1 MAYSSEVVRQA
12 QDVLA
17 RRKADRESKTLQHL
31 RTAYAKV
38 PRLRE
43 IDQALRQTM
52 ALTAKTVFLDNV
64 DAKAAF
70 ERVRQENLALQQE
83 RAALIAANFEEGFLD
98 EGPECA
104 QCGDSGYVGSRMCEC
119 LSSLCR
125 QAQLEQMPLLAGGE
139 ERFETFRLEYY
150 SNTYDPKYGFSP
162 RTIMER
168 NFRFCRNYAAEFSP
182 ASGNLLF
189 VGGTGLGKTFLSA
202 CIARTVAERGY
213 SVCYETANHLF
224 SRMEQARFRAD
235 EKAMQDCARYDACDL
250 LIIDDLGTE
259 MPGQFVT
266 AALYG
271 LLNDRIR
278 AGKPILISTNLNVG
292 EAEQRYS
299 PQIASR
305 LHGNFTRLT
314 FVGTDIRVMKNR

>member
-83 RAALIAANFEEGFLD
+83 RAALIAENFEEGFLD

-104 QCGDSGYVGSRMCEC
+104 QCGDSGYVGARMCEC

-125 QAQLEQMPLLAGGE
+125 QAQLEQIYKLL
-139 ERFETFRLEYY
+139 R
-150 SNTYDPKYGFSP
+150 K
-162 RTIMER
+162 
-168 NFRFCRNYAAEFSP
+168 
-182 ASGNLLF
+182 
-189 VGGTGLGKTFLSA
+189 
-202 CIARTVAERGY
+202 
-213 SVCYETANHLF
+213 
-224 SRMEQARFRAD
+224 
-235 EKAMQDCARYDACDL
+235 
-250 LIIDDLGTE
+250 
-259 MPGQFVT
+259 
-266 AALYG
+266 
-271 LLNDRIR
+271 
-278 AGKPILISTNLNVG
+278 
-292 EAEQRYS
+292 
-299 PQIASR
+299 
-305 LHGNFTRLT
+305 
-314 FVGTDIRVMKNR
+314 VMKGLSKIR